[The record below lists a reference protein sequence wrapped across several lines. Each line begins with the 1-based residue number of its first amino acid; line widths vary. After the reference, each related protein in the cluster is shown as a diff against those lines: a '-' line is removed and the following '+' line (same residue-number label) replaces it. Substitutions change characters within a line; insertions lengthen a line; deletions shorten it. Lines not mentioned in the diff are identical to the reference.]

1 MNLHNYSPATFGEI
15 YQHMRQLQPLFHE
28 NADVIHALQT
38 GFIGEAGEWVIPN
51 NDKVNS
57 SMLWLDKPGLSS
69 PGR

>member
-1 MNLHNYSPATFGEI
+1 MHGPTRILWASLTPLSL
-15 YQHMRQLQPLFHE
+15 LQPLFHE

-38 GFIGEAGEWVIPN
+38 GFIGEAGEWVTPN